1 MGNIAKEKYA
11 AQLKLFD
18 MVKRKKKRKTS
29 ADSLDYRILLMI
41 YCTKLFVH
49 FHCINPKPQ
58 ASSVVKTTAMDLV
71 LTAQMTAAFFHISKV
86 GV

>member
-1 MGNIAKEKYA
+1 
-11 AQLKLFD
+11 
-18 MVKRKKKRKTS
+18 
-29 ADSLDYRILLMI
+29 MI

-71 LTAQMTAAFFHISKV
+71 LTAQMTAAPLTKV
-86 GV
+86 CNILSTFLTHYMQQIPFLKKTNQFDLKWECFK